1 VSADFTLDDVRQ
13 VHAQIRNQIVHTPVL
28 RCHPAS
34 GIAQSGHNAASVTL
48 KLELMQIG
56 GSFKIRGALAVLAGY
71 SDAQIANGLTAVSA
85 GNHAIAVA
93 FAAKSRGVSAKLVML
108 QRSNPAR
115 VAACKHYGAEVIQVE
130 DVHKAFDLVHEI
142 ERTEGRIF
150 VHPYEGRGTA
160 MGTATLV
167 VELIE
172 QNPAID
178 TVIVPIGGGGL
189 AAGVSTAV
197 KMMRPNAVVYGVEPF
212 GADSMYRSFEKGS
225 PQGIDK
231 VATIADSLG
240 APSAQPYSFGLCR
253 DSIDEIVRVDD
264 DELKRA
270 MRLLFQDAKLAVEP
284 AGAAATAAL
293 CGPLKDRLKGRNAGV
308 IVCGA
313 NIDPATYWS
322 YLNA

>member
-1 VSADFTLDDVRQ
+1 LSADFTLDDVRQ
-13 VHAQIRNQIVHTPVL
+13 IHARIRDQIVHTPVL
-28 RCHPAS
+28 RCHRAS
-34 GIAQSGHNAASVTL
+34 AIAQSGHNAASVTL

-71 SDAQIANGLTAVSA
+71 DDAQIARGLTAVRA

-115 VAACKHYGAEVIQVE
+115 VEACKHYGAEVIQVE

-160 MGTATLV
+160 MGTATLGL
-167 VELIE
+167 EMIE
-172 QNPAID
+172 QAPELDA
-178 TVIVPIGGGGL
+178 VIVPIGGGGL

-197 KMMRPNAVVYGVEPF
+197 KMLRPNAVVYGVEPF

-253 DSIDEIVRVDD
+253 DSIDEIVRVED

-270 MRLLFQDAKLAVEP
+270 MGLLFRDAKLAVEP

-293 CGPLKDRLKGRNAGV
+293 CGPLKDRLKGRNVGV

-322 YLNA
+322 YLNG